1 MSDIYVTLSGN
12 VTKDPEQFQLPDGSR
27 VTTMRMAVNRRFLD
41 PQTNSW
47 QNRDTTFYTV
57 RCFRRLGDNV
67 QQSVRRGQPVVVYG
81 RLRVRQYERNGEQRY
96 WVEIEASSVGHDLK
110 YGIAAFE
117 RPGYAGG
124 APREAERRSL
134 EEATRA
140 PEAAR
145 APAAALLESLPESL
159 PEARGSAMPHPL
171 ADTDAD
177 SVPSGRAGD
186 GAQAEIEVV
195 GDADGDVDGGEGD
208 GEGDEPGWPEQR
220 LAA

>member
-41 PQTNSW
+41 PQTSTW

-96 WVEIEASSVGHDLK
+96 WVEIEAISVGHDLK

-124 APREAERRSL
+124 APREAERRAL

-140 PEAAR
+140 TETTR
-145 APAAALLESLPESL
+145 APAVALSESLSESL
-159 PEARGSAMPHPL
+159 SEPPSEARGSGMPHHP
-171 ADTDAD
+171 ADADAD
-177 SVPSGRAGD
+177 SVPGGRAGD
-186 GAQAEIEVV
+186 GVPAEIEVV
-195 GDADGDVDGGEGD
+195 GDAEGEGE
-208 GEGDEPGWPEQR
+208 GEGEEPGWPEQR